1 MFMENPERFEY
12 LSSAELA
19 TLRKRRQPLL
29 VVLLA
34 VAVVTP
40 FVFAVGAILSGSWL
54 YMTLI
59 FLVDL
64 ALIFLFLRGS
74 IRKFLSLNND
84 IREGKKKTIV
94 DRIESQRQDIRQG
107 GDSDNPRMV
116 YTYLI
121 KVKDKELE
129 VSETQYYQCKPGQ
142 LVEIQLAPNSNYVFS
157 VNVFKD

>member
-1 MFMENPERFEY
+1 MFMENLERIEY

-29 VVLLA
+29 VVLIA

-40 FVFAVGAILSGSWL
+40 AVFALGAILSGSWL
-54 YMTLI
+54 YMALI

-64 ALIFLFLRGS
+64 ALVFLVLRGS
-74 IRKFLSLNND
+74 IRKFLSLNKD
-84 IREGKKKTIV
+84 IREGKKRTV
-94 DRIESQRQDIRQG
+94 VNRIESQRQDIRQG

-121 KVKDKELE
+121 TVKDKELE
-129 VSETQYYQCKPGQ
+129 VNETQYYQCKPGQ
-142 LVEIQLAPNSNYVFS
+142 LVEIQLAPNSNHVFS